1 MTTATPES
9 AQATLTQATLARD
22 GGTDIPRPAA
32 AELQTALLT
41 TEKSAKRDK
50 VAIPMASLLGEWRL
64 CYAVG
69 AKKSGQKRG
78 IKLGKGYYFPK
89 FIFAAITFTET
100 EISNRACLGS
110 LQLKFTG
117 PCRFSPRK
125 NLLIFDFTH
134 IDIQLF
140 GRTLYRG
147 QIRRKKYAAQSF
159 ADTPVAQLPFFAF
172 FWASPDGIAARGR
185 GGGVALWVK
194 ADKDNGG

>member
-1 MTTATPES
+1 MITATPES
-9 AQATLTQATLARD
+9 AQATLTQAALARN
-22 GGTDIPRPAA
+22 GGTDIPRPTA
-32 AELQTALLT
+32 AELQTALFAI
-41 TEKSAKRDK
+41 EKSAKRDK

-64 CYAVG
+64 CYAIG

-89 FIFAAITFTET
+89 FIFAAISFTET

-125 NLLIFDFTH
+125 NLLIFDFTNL
-134 IDIQLF
+134 DIQLF

-147 QIRRKKYAAQSF
+147 QIRSQKYAAQSF
-159 ADTPVAQLPFFAF
+159 TDTPVAKLPFFAF
-172 FWASPDGIAARGR
+172 FWANSEGIAARGR

-194 ADKDNGG
+194 TGKNDGG